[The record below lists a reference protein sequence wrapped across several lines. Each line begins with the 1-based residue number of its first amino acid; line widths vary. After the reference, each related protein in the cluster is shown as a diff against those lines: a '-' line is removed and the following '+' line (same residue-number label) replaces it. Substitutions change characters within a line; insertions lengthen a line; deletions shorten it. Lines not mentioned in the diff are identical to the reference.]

1 MKNCIFVVFIVSF
14 FQLSLFAANNQSVA
28 DSSRIKKTEN
38 ASGWNRGIMLLDSGR
53 IHAGLHLA
61 DSLLGTD
68 NVEFEYQIAFEYKL
82 LKMFLASGKRSE
94 SRILESNNE
103 LLNDSLDL
111 STFNCRI
118 NGSGTKG
125 EKLPGFQYNF
135 IFPVEKPYHLIFKGL
150 DTIEPPHL
158 DYNRNEQYGAMNGNL
173 AYQMMC
179 RKDSISCT
187 IYIDFNKQV
196 MSLHEYIYQFVNGV
210 FDSIAYKKE
219 LQKYHTFS
227 LRGYRQVW
235 DNENGRFTAIVV
247 FDRWFQDRT
256 KGKKAMQIAPVRFTL
271 IIKST
276 ISVCEF
282 AEVKLQKILK
292 ML

>member
-1 MKNCIFVVFIVSF
+1 
-14 FQLSLFAANNQSVA
+14 
-28 DSSRIKKTEN
+28 
-38 ASGWNRGIMLLDSGR
+38 MLLDSGR
-53 IHAGLHLA
+53 IHDGLHLA
-61 DSLLGTD
+61 DSLLGTE
-68 NVEFEYQIAFEYKL
+68 NVEFDNQIAFEYKL
-82 LKMFLASGKRSE
+82 LKMFLAAGKGSTG
-94 SRILESNNE
+94 RILESNNE
-103 LLNDSLDL
+103 LINDSLDL

-135 IFPVEKPYHLIFKGL
+135 IFPVEKPYHLIFNGL
-150 DTIEPPHL
+150 NTTEPPHL
-158 DYNRNEQYGAMNGNL
+158 DYSRKEQYESMDRDIAE
-173 AYQMMC
+173 QMMR
-179 RKDSISCT
+179 RKDSISCN
-187 IYIDFNKQV
+187 IYIDFNKQIV
-196 MSLHEYIYQFVNGV
+196 SLHDYIYQFVNGV

-219 LQKYHTFS
+219 LQKYHTLS

-235 DNENGRFTAIVV
+235 DRENGRFTAVVV

-256 KGKKAMQIAPVRFTL
+256 KKKNSMQISPVRFTL

-276 ISVCEF
+276 ISVCEL